1 MTTEMLDKLQV
12 GIIGGGIGGL
22 CLAQG
27 LKKAGIRVA
36 VYERDETPTSRVQGF
51 RVHIDPQGST
61 ALKEC
66 LPEELWKVF
75 DATGGDF
82 SKGFT
87 FVTEQL
93 QELLSMR
100 DDGRTVDSIARH
112 RSISRI
118 TLRQILLAGLEGKV
132 HFNKRFTRYEEMP
145 HGRFKIHFEDG
156 NAVMAD
162 VLVAADGVNSGV
174 RKQYLPGAEPMD
186 TGVVTVGGKV
196 PLTDG
201 VMALAPHRLLDG
213 PVMVMPPTP
222 CSLFMAMWRQS
233 AEALESLRLVG
244 MNETAQGDENYLILG
259 LGGRPCALGL
269 PEEVD
274 AMTGAALKDAMRRS
288 AEGWHPNLR
297 KLVELLDEKDVSV
310 TRLRTSERL
319 AAWKTTRVTLLG
331 DAIHSMTPYRGIG
344 ANTALRD
351 AALLCSKLVEAQR
364 REKPLL
370 QAMAEYEASMR
381 EYGFAA
387 VESSLKAMRQAI
399 EEKKNPGFSMAKTA
413 MRVVNAVPVLKR
425 RLIPA

>member
-1 MTTEMLDKLQV
+1 MTMEKIHV

-27 LKKAGIRVA
+27 LKKAGISVA
-36 VYERDETPTSRVQGF
+36 VYERDETPSSRLQGV
-51 RVHIDPQGST
+51 RIHINPQGST
-61 ALKEC
+61 ALQEC
-66 LPEELWKVF
+66 LPEQLWKVF

-100 DDGRTVDSIARH
+100 DDGGPVAPVARH

-118 TLRQILLAGLEGKV
+118 TLRQILLAGLQGTV

-145 HGRFKIHFEDG
+145 HGRFKVHFEDG

-162 VLVAADGVNSGV
+162 VLVGADGVNSGV
-174 RKQYLPGAEPMD
+174 RKQYLPKVEPVD
-186 TGVVTVGGKV
+186 TGVLAVGGKI

-222 CSLFMAMWRQS
+222 CSLFMAMWRRS
-233 AEALESLRLVG
+233 AEALEALRELG
-244 MNETAQGDENYLILG
+244 IYETAPEDENYLILG
-259 LGGRPCALGL
+259 LGGRPHALGL
-269 PEEVD
+269 PEEED
-274 AMTGAALKDAMRRS
+274 AMTGSILRDAMRR
-288 AEGWHPNLR
+288 AADGWHPNLR
-297 KLVELLDEKDVSV
+297 KLVELLDERDITV
-310 TRLRTSERL
+310 TRLRTSERPVP
-319 AAWKTTRVTLLG
+319 WKTTRVTLLG

-351 AALLCSKLVEAQR
+351 AALLCSKLVEAEQNG
-364 REKPLL
+364 KPLM
-370 QAMAEYEASMR
+370 QALAEYEASMR

-387 VESSLKAMRQAI
+387 VEASLKTMRQAVGQ
-399 EEKKNPGFSMAKTA
+399 KTNPGFTMAKTA

-425 RLIPA
+425 KLIPA

>member
-1 MTTEMLDKLQV
+1 MTMEKIHV

-27 LKKAGIRVA
+27 LKKAGINVA
-36 VYERDETPTSRVQGF
+36 VYERDETPSSRQQGF
-51 RVHIDPQGST
+51 RVHINPQGSM
-61 ALKEC
+61 ALQEC
-66 LPEELWKVF
+66 LPERLWKIF

-100 DDGRTVDSIARH
+100 DGGGPIDPIARH

-118 TLRQILLAGLEGKV
+118 TLRQILLAGLEGTV

-145 HGRFKIHFEDG
+145 HGRFKVHFEDG

-174 RKQYLPGAEPMD
+174 RKQYLPKAEPID
-186 TGVVTVGGKV
+186 TGVLAVGGRI

-222 CSLFMAMWRQS
+222 CSLFMAMWRRS
-233 AEALESLRLVG
+233 AEALESLRALG
-244 MNETAQGDENYLILG
+244 INETAPEDENYLILG
-259 LGGRPCALGL
+259 LGGRPRALGL
-269 PEEVD
+269 PEEED
-274 AMTGAALKDAMRRS
+274 AMTGSVLRDAMRR
-288 AEGWHPNLR
+288 AADGWHPNLR
-297 KLVELLDEKDVSV
+297 KLVELLDERDTSV
-310 TRLRTSERL
+310 TRLRTSERP
-319 AAWKTTRVTLLG
+319 APWKTTRVTLLG

-364 REKPLL
+364 NEKPLM
-370 QAMAEYEASMR
+370 QAIAEYEASMR
-381 EYGFAA
+381 KYGFAA
-387 VESSLKAMRQAI
+387 VEASLKTMRQAVGQ
-399 EEKKNPGFSMAKTA
+399 KKNPGFSMAKTA

-425 RLIPA
+425 KLIPA